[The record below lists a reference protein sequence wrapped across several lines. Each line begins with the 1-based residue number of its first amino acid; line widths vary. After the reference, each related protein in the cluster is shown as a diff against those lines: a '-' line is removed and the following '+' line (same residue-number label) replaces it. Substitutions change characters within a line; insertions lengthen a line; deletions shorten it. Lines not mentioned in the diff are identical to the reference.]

1 MNLHDKLQILRELF
15 DSDRLIEVIST
26 LGKNK
31 SRTMLTAFGIFW
43 GIFMLILLLGGG
55 MGLEKL
61 LMNNFSGFSSNA
73 AIIVPKTTA
82 LPYKGYD
89 KGRDWHLAMGD
100 VLGMKHYLS
109 EAENITPVC
118 INYVTGKNG
127 KHTSSITLKGIE
139 PDYLKIEEQ
148 KIKYGRTLNDNDI
161 RTGRKVCV
169 IGKNVWTQL
178 FPDGSNPCGKYIE
191 AGGVYFEVVGVDVR
205 SSNIGLGGRA
215 ENSVIVPLPVMQRI
229 YNTGG
234 RVDMICITGRKGV
247 TMATMENRIRE
258 YLYHAHSIAPG
269 DNEAMIYFNME
280 TFFQMFQ
287 NLFHGINILVWLIG
301 IGTVLSGVIGVTN
314 IMLVSIRERT
324 VELGIRRA
332 IGAKP
337 RDIVAQILMESGV
350 MTITAGLS
358 GITAAVA
365 ILAFAEPMIQKSSD
379 TTATFQIPF
388 SFALG
393 AAIALL
399 VLGLLAG
406 IFPSLRALTIRPV
419 DAMRDE

>member
-1 MNLHDKLQILRELF
+1 
-15 DSDRLIEVIST
+15 
-26 LGKNK
+26 
-31 SRTMLTAFGIFW
+31 
-43 GIFMLILLLGGG
+43 
-55 MGLEKL
+55 
-61 LMNNFSGFSSNA
+61 
-73 AIIVPKTTA
+73 
-82 LPYKGYD
+82 
-89 KGRDWHLAMGD
+89 MGD